1 MAFQN
6 FQVGCKAEA
15 VDDDG
20 VWCRCT
26 VILNENDGV
35 TVSFDGW
42 KSEWN
47 RKICDALQIRTRT
60 AVSGKGKRKHVAL
73 SSEVRTSFVF
83 MFLSNQN
90 EIVIC
95 CCFIYIH

>member
-1 MAFQN
+1 MPFQN

-20 VWCRCT
+20 LWCRCT

-35 TVSFDGW
+35 TVSFHGW
-42 KSEWN
+42 KSVGT
-47 RKICDALQIRTRT
+47 TRVGMPCT
-60 AVSGKGKRKHVAL
+60 RKHVAL
-73 SSEVRTSFVF
+73 SSKVRTSFVF

-95 CCFIYIH
+95 CWFIYIH

>member
-15 VDDDG
+15 VDDYG

-26 VILNENDGV
+26 VILNENDRV

-47 RKICDALQIRTRT
+47 RKSCDASQIRIRT
-60 AVSGKGKRKHVAL
+60 AVSGKAKRKHMAL
-73 SSEVRTSFVF
+73 SREV
-83 MFLSNQN
+83 
-90 EIVIC
+90 
-95 CCFIYIH
+95 

>member
-6 FQVGCKAEA
+6 FQVGCKACAEA

-26 VILNENDGV
+26 VILNENDGA

-47 RKICDALQIRTRT
+47 RKICDASQIRMRT
-60 AVSGKGKRKHVAL
+60 TVSGSGKRKRVAL
-73 SSEVRTSFVF
+73 SSEVRTSFLF
-83 MFLSNQN
+83 LMFLSNQN
-90 EIVIC
+90 ES
-95 CCFIYIH
+95 

>member
-20 VWCRCT
+20 VWCSCT
-26 VILNENDGV
+26 VILNESDGA

-47 RKICDALQIRTRT
+47 RKICDASQIRMRR
-60 AVSGKGKRKHVAL
+60 AARGIGKRKHVAL
-73 SSEVRTSFVF
+73 SSKVRTSFSF
-83 MFLSNQN
+83 LKFLSNQN
-90 EIVIC
+90 DS
-95 CCFIYIH
+95 